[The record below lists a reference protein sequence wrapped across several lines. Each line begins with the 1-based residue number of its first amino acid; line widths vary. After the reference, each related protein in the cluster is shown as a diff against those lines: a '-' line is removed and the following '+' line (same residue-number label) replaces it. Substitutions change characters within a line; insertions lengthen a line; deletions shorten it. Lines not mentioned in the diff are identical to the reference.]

1 MSFPLAA
8 PSANPFGYISP
19 TTPQHVADQLSE
31 KIPCIVDGGTCRI
44 GIESTI
50 VGFDQ
55 GKPVIYRLGG
65 ISVEAIEQIIGPI
78 RVTSHVYSKPQV
90 PGGLL
95 YHYAPKKPLKLGDIQ
110 LLIAQHSRQRLG
122 ILAFDHYY
130 EGIDPSYQVM
140 LAPTGSLVEAAQ
152 NLFAALRKL
161 DAMPLELILGAYVPD
176 VGLGKAINER
186 LSKASSRYGVM
197 GSSGRA
203 N

>member
-1 MSFPLAA
+1 
-8 PSANPFGYISP
+8 
-19 TTPQHVADQLSE
+19 
-31 KIPCIVDGGTCRI
+31 
-44 GIESTI
+44 
-50 VGFDQ
+50 
-55 GKPVIYRLGG
+55 
-65 ISVEAIEQIIGPI
+65 
-78 RVTSHVYSKPQV
+78 
-90 PGGLL
+90 
-95 YHYAPKKPLKLGDIQ
+95 
-110 LLIAQHSRQRLG
+110 
-122 ILAFDHYY
+122 
-130 EGIDPSYQVM
+130 M